1 VLASDGLWDVMSSQ
15 EVVDYVH
22 EVMDDPSGVQTS
34 NGKIIL
40 SPEVRKA
47 KMARILANEALERG
61 SADNVCVILV
71 WLDKEK

>member
-1 VLASDGLWDVMSSQ
+1 MNSQ

-22 EVMDDPSGVQTS
+22 EVLDHPTGVETS
-34 NGKIIL
+34 NGMIIL
-40 SPEVRKA
+40 SHEVRKA

-71 WLDKEK
+71 WLQKTSK